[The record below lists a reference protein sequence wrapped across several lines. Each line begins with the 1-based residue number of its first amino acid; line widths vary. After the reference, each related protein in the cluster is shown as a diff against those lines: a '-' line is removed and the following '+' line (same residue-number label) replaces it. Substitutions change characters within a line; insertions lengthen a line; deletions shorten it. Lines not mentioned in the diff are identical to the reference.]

1 MALLQAK
8 FKFRI
13 VSCPF
18 LADFVLTHTL
28 KCLQA
33 DTFHCLVWIVNVLQW
48 LYVDVIAL
56 RSSLL
61 SQPSSITL
69 NRASMPLAATTANTP
84 AIG

>member
-1 MALLQAK
+1 MFPVLFSK
-8 FKFRI
+8 FLYL
-13 VSCPF
+13 P
-18 LADFVLTHTL
+18 HTL